1 MPPKKSSKENAII
14 VLVVVV
20 VLVGFAWWS
29 MSKSPA
35 PAGVSVNNGA
45 TVPTEDTSVGSVNA
59 GSPAASIS
67 YTDALVTYK
76 NARLQ
81 LDSICQGSPDKMTFK
96 NNALLMVDNRAPVAR
111 TVHIGSVFGIK
122 AYGFKIVRL
131 SSATLPATWK
141 VDCDS
146 SQNVSTI
153 LIEK

>member
-1 MPPKKSSKENAII
+1 MENNKNLWIGLA
-14 VLVVVV
+14 VVVV
-20 VLVGFAWWS
+20 VVFLGWWFMNQS
-29 MSKSPA
+29 SVPVPA
-35 PAGVSVNNGA
+35 VNTGVV
-45 TVPTEDTSVGSVNA
+45 TPTEDTSVGSVNV
-59 GSPAASIS
+59 GSPAVSIS
-67 YTDALVTYK
+67 YANALVTYK

-81 LDSICQGSPDKMTFK
+81 LDTTCQGSPDNMTFK

-122 AYGFKIVRL
+122 AYGFKIIKL
-131 SSATLPATWK
+131 SSATLPTTWK